1 MLRTLLLLELALS
14 AGSELATLHHKLL
27 KFQAPAFLVRVG
39 TGAVQCGTATING
52 IGIVSG
58 NITGTGGLAS
68 QSSVVSG
75 EGTVY
80 SPVTITGTGALVCG
94 SSSVSGYDAT
104 AIWIEVS
111 GVTTT
116 WTEI

>member
-1 MLRTLLLLELALS
+1 MALL
-14 AGSELATLHHKLL
+14 
-27 KFQAPAFLVRVG
+27 
-39 TGAVQCGTATING
+39 
-52 IGIVSG
+52 
-58 NITGTGGLAS
+58 S

-104 AIWIEVS
+104 AIWVEGAP